1 MNMPRDEVIA
11 FHHYTSSPTWM
22 SAMNTDFDASQWP
35 LSWRAISTKQY
46 PGYRQV
52 PLPEPLGLEEVS
64 LSESLDR
71 RRSDRMSPDEPL
83 DLRELATLLI
93 RSVGIRPHS
102 DKPPGVSRYYPS
114 AGARFPLE
122 TYVLAQRVTSLEV
135 GAYHFSVKQNAL
147 VAIPSIG
154 RDGSSEITTALYAWS
169 GDPRAVVVF
178 TAAID
183 RNMVKYG
190 ARGYRYALIEAGHA
204 SQNLGLI
211 AGALGI
217 ACCPF
222 GGFSESRLSRML
234 DLKADQELL
243 VETVVLP

>member
-1 MNMPRDEVIA
+1 MPRDEVIA
-11 FHHYTSSPTWM
+11 FHQYTSSPTWM
-22 SAMNTDFDASQWP
+22 SALETGFDASQWP
-35 LSWRAISTKQY
+35 LSWRAISTKQF

-52 PLPEPLGLEEVS
+52 PLPEPLGLDDVS
-64 LSESLDR
+64 LAESLDR
-71 RRSDRMSPDEPL
+71 RRSERARTDDPL
-83 DLRELATLLI
+83 SLRELATLLI
-93 RSVGIRPHS
+93 RSTGIRPQS

-122 TYVLAQRVTSLEV
+122 VYVLAPRVQSLDAGV
-135 GAYHFSVKQNAL
+135 YHFSVTHNAL
-147 VAIPSIG
+147 VAIPSPDRG
-154 RDGSSEITTALYAWS
+154 QANEITTALYAWS
-169 GDPRAVVVF
+169 GGPRAVFVF

-204 SQNLGLI
+204 SQNLALV
-211 AGALGI
+211 ASALGV

-234 DLKADQELL
+234 DLKADQELP
-243 VETVVLP
+243 VQTVVLP